1 MSANG
6 TDADRNQSLAT
17 RLPIAALGCTLLAV
31 AIWLVPGVAERLQF
45 DRGAIAAGEIWRV
58 VSGHLTHW
66 NGDHLCWDVLMFA
79 VLGALVER
87 TSRAS
92 FLATTVLSALAISAA
107 LWFLQPAQALY
118 RGLSGIDS
126 ALFVFQAIWLAR
138 EALSEKR
145 FAASVLPIMAL
156 AGFVGKVGYEY
167 ASGCTM
173 FVDSMAAGFEPL
185 PLAHVI
191 GGLVGAAVVVAREAA
206 TCLTRVDAGPW
217 RRWSARLSR

>member
-1 MSANG
+1 MTANFS
-6 TDADRNQSLAT
+6 DADRGRPLAT
-17 RLPIAALGCTLLAV
+17 YRPMAAVGCAILAV
-31 AIWLVPGVAERLQF
+31 AIWLVPGAAEWLQF
-45 DRGAIAAGEIWRV
+45 DRGAIAAGEIWRI

-66 NGDHLCWDVLMFA
+66 NGDHLLWDVLMFA

-107 LWFLQPAQALY
+107 LWFLQPAQVLY

-145 FAASVLPIMAL
+145 FAASVLPMVAL

-167 ASGCTM
+167 ASGCTL
-173 FVDSMAAGFEPL
+173 FVDSAAAGFAPL

-191 GGLVGAAVVVAREAA
+191 GGLVGAAVLAAREAA
-206 TCLTRVDAGPW
+206 TCLTRVDEGPW
-217 RRWSARLSR
+217 RQWSARLSR